1 MLNFKQ
7 IERNLIKN
15 ISTQCELKEYYD
27 IVFREGIFLSE
38 AEFYELNRLFR
49 LRLHLI
55 NGELISYYAVLNN
68 NI

>member
-7 IERNLIKN
+7 IERNLRKN

-27 IVFREGIFLSE
+27 IVFREGIFLIE

-49 LRLHLI
+49 LRSHLI

>member
-7 IERNLIKN
+7 IERNLRK

-27 IVFREGIFLSE
+27 IVFREGIFLIE

-49 LRLHLI
+49 LRSHLI
-55 NGELISYYAVLNN
+55 NGEMISYYAVLNN